1 MIEITHKY
9 SHQNYDRAFKEALA
23 LFENQ
28 TLDFLGLNLPRIT
41 HVLPT
46 EFAEIE
52 TRDDF
57 VDLLFWLEDRSILHI
72 EEQTGLSEDDL
83 FRFARYDLKI
93 INLHRVPVH
102 TVVLSPFFAHDG
114 GMRGFSMG
122 SLSYS
127 VNHVVIHDRN
137 ADEVLERV
145 REELLAGRPIH
156 EIELIFVPL
165 MKSRLSVPDLLLE
178 TIKLE
183 KKIVDETIQSKV
195 IALTLAVSNKL
206 VEPELLEK
214 IWKEVAM
221 LNIFKYAEEKGEEK
235 GEKKGIEIGLVKGRE
250 QGIEQGIE
258 QGRIEEK
265 RLLVERFLIK
275 KIGML
280 PVDMRDQIHHMD
292 SAVLDLL
299 SYELLDFQTVEDF
312 RQFLNKMKLL

>member
-1 MIEITHKY
+1 M
-9 SHQNYDRAFKEALA
+9 A

-28 TLDFLGLNLPRIT
+28 TLDFLGLNLPKIT
-41 HVLPT
+41 RVLPT
-46 EFAEIE
+46 EFAEVE

-83 FRFARYDLKI
+83 FRFARYDMKI
-93 INLHRVPVH
+93 INLYRVPVH
-102 TVVLSPFFAHDG
+102 TVVLSPFFARDG
-114 GMRGFSMG
+114 GMRGFTMG
-122 SLSYS
+122 SLSYL

-156 EIELIFVPL
+156 ELELIFVPL
-165 MKSRLSVPDLLLE
+165 MKSRLTIPDLLLE

-195 IALTLAVSNKL
+195 IALTLSVSNKL

-214 IWKEVAM
+214 IWEEVAM
-221 LNIFKYAEEKGEEK
+221 LNIFKYAEEK

-250 QGIEQGIE
+250 QGLQKGRKQGRE

-265 RLLVERFLIK
+265 RLLVERLLIK
-275 KIGML
+275 KIGIL
-280 PVDMRDQIHHMD
+280 PMDMREQIHNMD
-292 SAVLDLL
+292 SAVLDLI
-299 SYELLDFQTVEDF
+299 SYELLDFQTLEDLK
-312 RQFLNKMKLL
+312 QFLNKMKLL

>member
-1 MIEITHKY
+1 M
-9 SHQNYDRAFKEALA
+9 
-23 LFENQ
+23 
-28 TLDFLGLNLPRIT
+28 
-41 HVLPT
+41 LPT
-46 EFAEIE
+46 EFAEVE

-72 EEQTGLSEDDL
+72 EEQTGLSEEDL
-83 FRFARYDLKI
+83 FRFARYDMKI
-93 INLHRVPVH
+93 INLYRVPVH
-102 TVVLSPFFAHDG
+102 TVVLSPFFARDG
-114 GMRGFSMG
+114 GMRGFTMG

-156 EIELIFVPL
+156 ELELIFVPL
-165 MKSRLSVPDLLLE
+165 MKSRLSIPDLLLE

-195 IALTLAVSNKL
+195 IALTLLVSNKL

-250 QGIEQGIE
+250 QGLLK
-258 QGRIEEK
+258 GRIEEK
-265 RLLVERFLIK
+265 RLLVERLLIK

-280 PVDMRDQIHHMD
+280 PMDMREQIHQMD

-299 SYELLDFQTVEDF
+299 SYELLDFQTVEDL